1 MRNLAYSV
9 PFDPVSFDLEIP
21 EINFE
26 PASSKLPE
34 LDFLGKYRHVYCFA
48 YLIIF
53 VEEDDPFRQSG
64 PSKPVTAKPM
74 PPKVAARP
82 VPVPKAVHTR
92 IPSAASTTI
101 AGPTLSRTATS
112 TSMRTTTASKVG
124 PSQPT
129 TRLANTT
136 TRTAPA
142 VITKPIVRPVATR
155 NPAATTAAVASRPR
169 AATLKRPLTSMTT
182 YKFTATGSVRP
193 AGKAGIMKPALESAL
208 IVKPATLELDEEDFL
223 FDV

>member
-1 MRNLAYSV
+1 MAYSV

-21 EINFE
+21 ETNLE
-26 PASSKLPE
+26 PASSNLPE
-34 LDFLGKYRHVYCFA
+34 LDFLGESRQVYCSA
-48 YLIIF
+48 YLIGS
-53 VEEDDPFRQSG
+53 VDDDDPFRQSG

-82 VPVPKAVHTR
+82 VPVPKPVHTR
-92 IPSAASTTI
+92 VPSAASTTI

-129 TRLANTT
+129 KKLANAT
-136 TRTAPA
+136 TRTTPA

-155 NPAATTAAVASRPR
+155 NPAATTAAVASRSK
-169 AATLKRPLTSMTT
+169 AVTLKRPLTSMTT
-182 YKFTATGSVRP
+182 YKFTASGTARP
-193 AGKAGIMKPALESAL
+193 GGKVGVTKPALEPAL
-208 IVKPATLELDEEDFL
+208 IIKPATFELDEEDFL